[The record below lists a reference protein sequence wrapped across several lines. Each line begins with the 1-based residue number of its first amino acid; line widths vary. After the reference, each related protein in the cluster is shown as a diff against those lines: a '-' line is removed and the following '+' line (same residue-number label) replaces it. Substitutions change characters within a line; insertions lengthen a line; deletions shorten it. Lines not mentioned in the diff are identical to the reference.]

1 MINRKTIFYVLILV
15 LLLLVSAFAIRQA
28 LTPDI
33 KVVVGVPT
41 AMENGHV
48 SGVSFGA
55 SPLRDAE
62 EVRTVIAVL
71 LQGREVPSP
80 EFAGTLPDAVLMV
93 EGPENINYF
102 VDVWLRED
110 SLFYAPESTEAP
122 VFHQSNVYVAEM
134 SAKLKK

>member
-1 MINRKTIFYVLILV
+1 MKNGKQVFCILILV

-33 KVVVGVPT
+33 KVLVGVPT

-55 SPLRDAE
+55 SPLRNIE

-71 LQGREVPSP
+71 LQSREVPSP
-80 EFAGTLPDAVLMV
+80 EFAGTLPDAVLRV
-93 EGPENINYF
+93 EGPENISYF

-110 SLFYAPESTEAP
+110 SLFYALESTEEP
-122 VFHQSNVYVAEM
+122 VFHQASVYVEEM
-134 SAKLKK
+134 SAILKK